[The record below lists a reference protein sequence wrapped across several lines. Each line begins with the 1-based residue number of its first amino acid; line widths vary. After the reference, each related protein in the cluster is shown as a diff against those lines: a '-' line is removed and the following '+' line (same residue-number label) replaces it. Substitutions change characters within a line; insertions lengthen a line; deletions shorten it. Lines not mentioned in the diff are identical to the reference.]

1 MSYTVYVLRSIK
13 DGKYYIGHTRDLPD
27 RVRRHNENRVSVTK
41 KRGPWRVV
49 LEEFFDTRS
58 EAMMREIA
66 IKRQKNRSYIDSIIA
81 G

>member
-13 DGKYYIGHTRDLPD
+13 DGKYYIGHTRDLSD

-41 KRGPWRVV
+41 KRGPWHVV
-49 LEEFFDTRS
+49 LEELFDTRS